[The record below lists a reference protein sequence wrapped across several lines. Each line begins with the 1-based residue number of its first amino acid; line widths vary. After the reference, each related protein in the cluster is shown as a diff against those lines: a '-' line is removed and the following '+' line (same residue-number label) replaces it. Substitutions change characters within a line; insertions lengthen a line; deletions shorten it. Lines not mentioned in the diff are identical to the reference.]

1 MGGQP
6 CPRIA
11 CALCS
16 GSVTLETDLCADEN
30 GELVHEDCYVNHL
43 LGARTNQTSAQHFL
57 DMLAAQPPVLSC
69 PTCGQALLQ
78 LDATFLSQ
86 TGKSWMIPLPVCMNC
101 HRGNGGAGYADA

>member
-11 CALCS
+11 AHLQR
-16 GSVTLETDLCADEN
+16 SVTLETDLCADEN
-30 GELVHEDCYVNHL
+30 GELVHEDCYVNPL

-57 DMLAAQPPVLSC
+57 DMLAAQPPVFEL
-69 PTCGQALLQ
+69 PYVGQALLQ

-86 TGKSWMIPLPVCMNC
+86 TGKC
-101 HRGNGGAGYADA
+101 G